1 MNNPLQ
7 KSKEKDPMIGEE
19 VLGVHGVE
27 GVRKIEISIERVA
40 TWTLVFTN
48 VFFVSY
54 FFGKLFQWV

>member
-1 MNNPLQ
+1 MVR
-7 KSKEKDPMIGEE
+7 EE
-19 VLGVHGVE
+19 VMGVREVE

-54 FFGKLFQWV
+54 FFGKLFQLV